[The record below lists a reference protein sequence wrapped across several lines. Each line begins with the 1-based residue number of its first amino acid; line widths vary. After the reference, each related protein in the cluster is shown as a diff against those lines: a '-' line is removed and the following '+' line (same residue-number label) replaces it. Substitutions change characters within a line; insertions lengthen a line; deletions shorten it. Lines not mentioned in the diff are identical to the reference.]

1 MSQELALRGTI
12 DAHGAF
18 LALSKDL
25 TQIFL
30 ELVIISADTQQRRA
44 CQNTQKTKRLSQVRR
59 NTEVTMAPQLPAG
72 CTTIQAA
79 AHWGVGAGVC
89 RPRGTEVPH
98 ASKLPA
104 AIRAA
109 CLQGGISAQ
118 SGSTEQN
125 QNSEPQ
131 LWHCLALAARG

>member
-30 ELVIISADTQQRRA
+30 ELVIISADTQQRCV
-44 CQNTQKTKRLSQVRR
+44 CQNTQKTKCLSQVRG
-59 NTEVTMAPQLPAG
+59 NTELTAAVQLPAG
-72 CTTIQAA
+72 CTTTRTAT
-79 AHWGVGAGVC
+79 HWGVGTGVC
-89 RPRGTEVPH
+89 WPRGTEVPH

-104 AIRAA
+104 AIQAA
-109 CLQGGISAQ
+109 CLSGG
-118 SGSTEQN
+118 G
-125 QNSEPQ
+125 
-131 LWHCLALAARG
+131 CRGK